1 MSEQEQQD
9 EISPPIEH
17 NSPQNFEKEPTT
29 TIKEPLSRTHSEAP
43 WSIFSKKETV
53 LIVILA
59 SLAAILSPL
68 TASI

>member
-1 MSEQEQQD
+1 MSEQAQQD
-9 EISPPIEH
+9 EISPPIKH
-17 NSPQNFEKEPTT
+17 NSPQNFEKDLTT
-29 TIKEPLSRTHSEAP
+29 TNGEPLSRTPSEPP

-59 SLAAILSPL
+59 SLAAFLSPL